1 MIIYIKDDKIAKV
14 TENEFDVDEWDRYDK
29 RIETDDFEMA
39 DNLDYQDWSIVK
51 LEPIA
56 EEDPF
61 ATPPQED

>member
-61 ATPPQED
+61 AIPPQED